1 MPSLTSFFSTTS
13 NLISNAL
20 QNPLVVDFYEWD
32 WDQNRLTIN
41 FVGWERLVA
50 LMNMDNSIALVERYI
65 REYCIFK
72 QLIIVNNRIYNGVND
87 TRRGIVWD
95 SDGEAR
101 LICNWDARSVEV
113 SSYAGGVEES
123 SYAGGG
129 LSVYDWQ
136 REYLINPHDGEVVYD
151 GHRISGATVN
161 VQMNANSWT
170 SRAIHAVDDYP
181 RMMSF
186 NIRPDDCPPMEFS
199 AGFESHYWRA
209 NWGDFIVYIDFYT
222 FGISITTDRG
232 KLWYEDKFDIE
243 TYKDDIKHL
252 IECEKEFSRKHF
264 AQYELWDFVNAKAA
278 IKYPI
283 YLDNGFGILK

>member
-20 QNPLVVDFYEWD
+20 QNLLVVDFYEWD

-170 SRAIHAVDDYP
+170 SRAIQAE
-181 RMMSF
+181 RRGTRS
-186 NIRPDDCPPMEFS
+186 DDCPPMEFS
-199 AGFESHYWRA
+199 AGFESFYWRA
-209 NWGDFIVYIDFYT
+209 NWGDFSVYIDFYT

-278 IKYPI
+278 LKYPI